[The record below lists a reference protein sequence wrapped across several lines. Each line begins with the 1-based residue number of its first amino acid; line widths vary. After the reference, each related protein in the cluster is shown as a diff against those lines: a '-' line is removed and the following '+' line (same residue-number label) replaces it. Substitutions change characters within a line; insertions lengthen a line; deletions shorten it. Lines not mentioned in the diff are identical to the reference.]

1 MAAPPTAATVQLR
14 DQLRQ
19 NLEKWKIIKFSFSH
33 SRWYY
38 WNSQISFGVG
48 DEIITKMINDIVAEW
63 ETKDITDMCQF
74 ENTKK
79 MTTEQV
85 DEMVDERVDTYLCEF
100 FLVSHLTRT
109 VLN

>member
-19 NLEKWKIIKFSFSH
+19 KLEKWNIIEFSFSE
-33 SRWYY
+33 STWYY
-38 WNSQISFGVG
+38 WNSLNSFEGG

-63 ETKDITDMCQF
+63 ETKDITDMRQF

-79 MTTEQV
+79 MTREQV
-85 DEMVDERVDTYLCEF
+85 EEMVDERVDTYLCEF
-100 FLVSHLTRT
+100 FIVSHLAQT
-109 VLN
+109 